1 MTLFLAILAKAFQL
15 FLVLDPLGNTGIVAT
30 LISGFSRERQ
40 RIILV
45 RESFFALCVLI
56 VVFFLGSYLLS
67 ALGISQAAITL
78 TGGVIFFLFSISLL
92 FPGSSVVNLKNLDEE
107 PFFVPIA
114 TPLIVGPSSI
124 ATVILFSNDQSGQL
138 WSFLAILLAWVL
150 TAIIIIL
157 GPFLLLKVGKVG
169 MQVAERMIGMICALI
184 GVKMMLKGFKLF
196 FLSLNL

>member
-15 FLVLDPLGNTGIVAT
+15 FLVLDPMGNTGIIAT

-40 RIILV
+40 RAILV

-78 TGGVIFFLFSISLL
+78 TGGIIFFLFSISLL

-124 ATVILFSNDQSGQL
+124 ATVILFSNDQSGQI

-169 MQVAERMIGMICALI
+169 MHVAERMIGMICALI

-196 FLSLNL
+196 FMGLNL